1 VNCPRCQASATKK
14 DRFCR
19 KCGAI
24 LSGASESIEEARL
37 RFHRGDYQGALDLL
51 KSELKRRPDDAQL
64 ISWIGHAHFFAGRIA
79 EARETYAIALATEP
93 GLWDALYQLASLD
106 FARAAFAESAEG
118 FTHAAGSEIQLL
130 GHPLEALF
138 GGGVNQVRASA
149 WLYAGLSRKE
159 LGQNAAATFALKSAS
174 KLDPENPLPWG
185 ILADLSMAASD
196 FDAAAKAYEEALA
209 KVTDD
214 AGLLALRNDL
224 GVAFFRD
231 GKLDRAAEEFKKV
244 IQKDPR
250 NANAVYNLGVLYL
263 KQGMREEM
271 KDDLREFLRADDAEH
286 ILLGLTR
293 SMVDAA
299 RSQSGESE
307 RAGILGRSRAITEV
321 LDLVRRAAASEAT
334 VLLLGENGTGK
345 EMVARAIHL
354 NSPRRERPFVAVN
367 CGALPETLLESE
379 LFGYEKGAFTG
390 AATGKPGRFELAE
403 GGTLFLDEIGDLKL
417 SLQVKLLRAIQEKSY
432 ERLGG
437 TKTMKSD
444 IRIIA
449 ATHRDLRAKVVSGE
463 FREDLFYR
471 LYVVPINLP
480 ALRDRKDDIPILA
493 HHFLEK
499 YSLKAGKRFSTVDTE
514 AMEKML
520 AYAWPGNVREL
531 ENVVERAV
539 AIYDDTQLR
548 AEHLHFE
555 APLPMEGENLGTPL
569 KVSRT
574 PELGSLRDAERD
586 VILRQLKQVNYKVPE
601 AAKALGL
608 SRATLY
614 RKLQKYNID
623 VSEELSQN

>member
-1 VNCPRCQASATKK
+1 MRCPRCQAKATPK

-19 KCGAI
+19 NCGAS
-24 LSGASESIEEARL
+24 LSGNSESLEDARG
-37 RFHRGDYQGALDLL
+37 RFHRGDYSGALDLL
-51 KSELKRRPDDAQL
+51 KGELKRRPDDAQL
-64 ISWIGHAHFFAGRIA
+64 ISWIGHAHFFSGRES
-79 EARETYAIALATEP
+79 EARETYAIALAADP
-93 GLWDALYQLASLD
+93 GLWDARYQLASID
-106 FARAAFAESAEG
+106 FAKGDFAPSAEG
-118 FTHAAGSEIQLL
+118 FEQAAKGDIALE

-138 GGGVNQVRASA
+138 GGGVKQARASA

-159 LGQNAAATFALKSAS
+159 LGQAAAAIEALKEAS
-174 KLDPENPLPWG
+174 QLDPENPLPWG
-185 ILADLSMAASD
+185 VLADLYMAAHD
-196 FDAAAKAYEEALA
+196 FNAAAGAYEGALA
-209 KVTDD
+209 KVTDE

-224 GVAFFRD
+224 GVALFRA
-231 GKLDRAAEEFKKV
+231 GKFDQASDELKKV
-244 IQKDPR
+244 IQQDPR
-250 NANAVYNLGVLYL
+250 NSNAIYNLGVLYL
-263 KQGMREEM
+263 KQGLGDEM
-271 KDDLREFLRADDAEH
+271 KDDLREFLKAEDAEH

-299 RSQSGESE
+299 RNQGVESE
-307 RAGILGRSRAITEV
+307 RAGILGRSRAIGEV
-321 LDLVRRAAASEAT
+321 LDLVRRAASSDAT

-367 CGALPETLLESE
+367 CGALPDTLLESE

-390 AATGKPGRFELAE
+390 AANAKPGRFELAE

-449 ATHRDLRAKVVSGE
+449 ATHRDIREKVLRGE

-471 LYVVPINLP
+471 LYVVPISLP
-480 ALRDRKDDIPILA
+480 PLRERKEDISILA

-499 YSLKAGKRFSTVDTE
+499 YSLKAAKRFSTIDPQ
-514 AMEKML
+514 AMQKML
-520 AYAWPGNVREL
+520 DYAWPGNVREL

-539 AIYDDTQLR
+539 AIYDDTHLR
-548 AEHLHFE
+548 PEHLQFD
-555 APLPMEGENLGTPL
+555 APTSAPPAPAALL
-569 KVSRT
+569 SR
-574 PELGSLRDAERD
+574 PAGASPRSLEEAERE
-586 VILRQLKQVNYKVPE
+586 VILRQLMEVNFKVPA

-614 RKLQKYNID
+614 RKLLKFNID
-623 VSEELSQN
+623 VSNPMSQN